1 MSQAPSVAFA
11 VLDEETPVGA
21 PTKGDRQREHVSL
34 RGTTRGLEILIT
46 GTPSTASLGERL
58 AELLAEAPSFFAGSD
73 ARVVFENPLP
83 PGALACLEEVATRFE
98 LRLIEISPLAI
109 KRRTEPPRP
118 LRPDEV
124 ALADLAEGTGRFTDE
139 MLEQLAVPDD
149 PPATPP
155 TTSAPNAAPSA
166 PVPMAAA
173 SPSSPITAASGSAP
187 TAVPTTAP
195 TAIPT
200 PSGAIAAP
208 SASITRPMM
217 KSAPVAAPSA
227 STGSGSIPIPMGEVI
242 PPGAR
247 LVIGPVRSGMIV
259 DHPGHLVVLGDV
271 NPGAEIRAEGS
282 IIVLGRLR
290 GVAHAAIGRD
300 RGFIVALSLQPQQ
313 LRIARMVAR
322 AADADRPSDGAEIAY
337 AAGETI
343 VVERFLGR
351 LPSGLAASM

>member
-11 VLDEETPVGA
+11 ALDEETPVGA
-21 PTKGDRQREHVSL
+21 PLRGDRHREHVSL
-34 RGTTRGLEILIT
+34 RGTTRGIEILIS
-46 GTPSTASLGERL
+46 GAPSTASLGERL

-109 KRRTEPPRP
+109 KRRRPEPPRDLHP
-118 LRPDEV
+118 EEV

-139 MLEQLAVPDD
+139 MLAQMA
-149 PPATPP
+149 P
-155 TTSAPNAAPSA
+155 TDAAAPTSGA
-166 PVPMAAA
+166 PTPMAAA
-173 SPSSPITAASGSAP
+173 SPSAPIPEASATSGRAPMAIPATPSVATGPAGSAP
-187 TAVPTTAP
+187 
-195 TAIPT
+195 IP
-200 PSGAIAAP
+200 AAM
-208 SASITRPMM
+208 A
-217 KSAPVAAPSA
+217 
-227 STGSGSIPIPMGEVI
+227 EVI

-247 LVIGPVRSGMIV
+247 LVVGPVRSGMIV
-259 DHPGHLVVLGDV
+259 DHPGHLVVIGDV

-300 RGFIVALSLQPQQ
+300 RGFIIALSLQPQQ